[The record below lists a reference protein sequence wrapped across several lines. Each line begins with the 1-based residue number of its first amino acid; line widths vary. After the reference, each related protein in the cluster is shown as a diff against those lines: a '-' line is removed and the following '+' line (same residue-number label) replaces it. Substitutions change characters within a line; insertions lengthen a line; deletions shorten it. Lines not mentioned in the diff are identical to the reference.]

1 MEVNLKELIS
11 QNINELSPK
20 EIDELIKWGKQQG
33 SSTHNNNNISN
44 SNNNMKYDPNN
55 INMNNIEYDKIMNI
69 FNFLKNEI
77 VNMKKEIDILER
89 ENKELKEKMK
99 KINENIDKY
108 IEDRI
113 KYNIESYINNN
124 MNDIINNKIKEY
136 INQNNNNNKNKIKI
150 EDFYDNNDNNI
161 SKSNSD
167 EEMDIDIQ
175 DIPKINNKNKY
186 GRIRR
191 KLYIFKGEDKEYID
205 SLYESYKED
214 EFLMKII
221 LTKDKENNRGDK
233 INYYLI
239 ILYKE
244 RRWKNMNKIKGL
256 ELIYI
261 DKKNID
267 EYKKYIEG
275 KDIIK
280 EFPFN
285 KEIEYNK

>member
-1 MEVNLKELIS
+1 MDVNLKELIS

-20 EIDELIKWGKQQG
+20 EVDELIKWGKEQENIN
-33 SSTHNNNNISN
+33 TNNNISN
-44 SNNNMKYDPNN
+44 NNMNFNPNN

-77 VNMKKEIDILER
+77 INMKEEIDILER
-89 ENKELKEKMK
+89 ENKELKENMK

-124 MNDIINNKIKEY
+124 MKDIINNKIKEY
-136 INQNNNNNKNKIKI
+136 INQNNNRNKIKI
-150 EDFYDNNDNNI
+150 EDFYDNNDKNI

-175 DIPKINNKNKY
+175 NIPKINNNNKY
-186 GRIRR
+186 GRKRR

-214 EFLMKII
+214 ELLMKII

-233 INYYLI
+233 INYYLL

-244 RRWKNMNKIKGL
+244 RRWKNMNKMKNL
-256 ELIYI
+256 ELIDI

-267 EYKKYIEG
+267 EYKNYIEG